1 MTRLARI
8 ELRDLHLPVSIGTY
22 GPGDV
27 VPDAHI
33 LDLTL
38 TIAPDL
44 VQIASDEMV
53 NVFDY
58 DPLIAKIAEIARS
71 RTFETQE
78 YLMTL
83 ITQAC
88 ASYDVIEAVELC
100 LKKLP
105 VLGGTGSLGVRL
117 VLGSEDLAALR
128 AHDRRAQ

>member
-100 LKKLP
+100 LRKLP